1 MKQALI
7 FCVVIAV
14 MGGSCNTAQ
23 SDAQK
28 QSDLIEKTMRENSPG
43 AVATS
48 ESGSYLNA
56 KVDGTEWAAASMVPN
71 NDASSNTMYVRG
83 EKGEDMIE
91 FQLWKPALVAGKK
104 KPFGDGNSAGIY
116 MESNKGLISGKT
128 GEVEITKL
136 DAEWVE
142 GIFHFTATGVVYDA
156 AGNTTPKTVE
166 VTDGRFRIPNR

>member
-28 QSDLIEKTMRENSPG
+28 QSDLIEKTMKENSPG

-71 NDASSNTMYVRG
+71 NDASSNTMLVRG
-83 EKGEDMIE
+83 EKGEDMIQ
-91 FQLWKPALVAGKK
+91 FQLWKPSLVVDKK
-104 KPFGDGNSAGIY
+104 KSFTNESPAGIY
-116 MESNKGLISGKT
+116 MESNNGLLSGNT
-128 GEVEITKL
+128 GEIEITKM

-142 GIFHFTATGVVYDA
+142 GVFHFSATGVVYDA